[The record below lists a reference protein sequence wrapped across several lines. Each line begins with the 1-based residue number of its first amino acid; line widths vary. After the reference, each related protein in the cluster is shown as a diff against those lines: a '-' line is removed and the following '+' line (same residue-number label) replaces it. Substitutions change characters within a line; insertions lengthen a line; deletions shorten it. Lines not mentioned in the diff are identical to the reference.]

1 MILCVFFQVDFILGS
16 WLNCD
21 LPTGGSLNITS
32 LSGYLN
38 SSTDAPNFL
47 FEVIRS
53 SPTSF
58 ILIIDLTPR
67 KDLIMAPDY
76 LKTFYED
83 THLDSHRQALDT
95 KLFPKAR
102 PYFSSSLYLRSAV
115 SPTAVMLQV
124 ETEGAEEIIA
134 GEVSAAAKEMVGVW
148 LEKCALGEKKDM
160 EEVERCGLLE
170 RDGVTRRKTIEI
182 DLASNFPRLFGPEI
196 ADRVVGVLREM
207 YGV

>member
-1 MILCVFFQVDFILGS
+1 
-16 WLNCD
+16 
-21 LPTGGSLNITS
+21 
-32 LSGYLN
+32 
-38 SSTDAPNFL
+38 
-47 FEVIRS
+47 
-53 SPTSF
+53 
-58 ILIIDLTPR
+58 
-67 KDLIMAPDY
+67 
-76 LKTFYED
+76 
-83 THLDSHRQALDT
+83 
-95 KLFPKAR
+95 
-102 PYFSSSLYLRSAV
+102 
-115 SPTAVMLQV
+115 MLQV

-196 ADRVVGVLREM
+196 AERVVGILKEM